1 MKIWMLAGAACA
13 AVTAVT
19 VPASAATPPLPS
31 TTPAVSASA
40 DQAVS
45 GFYAAR
51 RGAPLW
57 LRAGG
62 DSSAAREMIGILQ
75 RAPLDGLA
83 SGPALAAEA
92 QSLISRAQ
100 SGDLAALANAERLL
114 STAWV
119 LYVQALQTPPAGMTY
134 ADSWVAPR
142 RHTPGQILAAA
153 AGASS
158 LAGHVRSTAAVN
170 PLYAQL
176 RDAAYA
182 AGAVNDPRVQTN
194 LDRLRAMPFQKR
206 YVMVDAASAQLYMIE
221 DGRIADSMKVIV
233 GKATSQTP
241 MLASTIYRATLNPY
255 WNVPGDLVRS
265 LIAPR
270 VADQGVGYLKAKGY
284 EVLSSYDE
292 NAVPVDAAKVD
303 WRAVAEGREVV
314 KVRQRPGAANSMGQ
328 VKFSF
333 PNGNDIFLHDTPNK
347 ELFAASQ
354 RDLSN
359 GCIRLEDAQRLG
371 RWLVG
376 HDARSASADPE
387 QHVLLPTPVP
397 IYITYLTA
405 KADGSQLAFVSDVYG
420 LDSQRAAQVAA
431 LR

>member
-13 AVTAVT
+13 AVTTLA
-19 VPASAATPPLPS
+19 VPASAASPALP
-31 TTPAVSASA
+31 TTTHATAASA
-40 DQAVS
+40 DQAVNA
-45 GFYAAR
+45 FYAAR
-51 RGAPLW
+51 GGAPLW

-62 DSSAAREMIGILQ
+62 DSSATREMIGILQ

-92 QSLISRAQ
+92 QSLIARAQ
-100 SGDLAALANAERLL
+100 SGDPAARANAERLL

-119 LYVQALQTPPAGMTY
+119 LYVQALQRPPAGMVY

-142 RHTPGQILAAA
+142 RHSPGQIIAAA

-176 RDAAYA
+176 RDAAFA
-182 AGAVNDPRVQTN
+182 QGATSDPRVLAN
-194 LDRLRAMPFQKR
+194 LDRLRAAPFQKR
-206 YVMVDAASAQLYMIE
+206 YVMVDAASAKLYMIE

-233 GKATSQTP
+233 GKASSQTP
-241 MLASTIYRATLNPY
+241 MLASTIYRATVNPY

-270 VADQGVGYLKAKGY
+270 VVDQGVGYLKARGY

-292 NAVPVDAAKVD
+292 NAVPVDADKVD
-303 WRAVAEGREVV
+303 WQAVVEGREVV

-333 PNGNDIFLHDTPNK
+333 PNGQDIFLHDTPQK

-376 HDARSASADPE
+376 SDPRAASADPE

-405 KADGSQLAFVSDVYG
+405 KAEGGQLAFVSDVYG
-420 LDSQRAAQVAA
+420 RDAQRAAQIAA

>member
-13 AVTAVT
+13 ALTGVA
-19 VPASAATPPLPS
+19 VPASAAISPGIPTSAHAFP
-31 TTPAVSASA
+31 ASA
-40 DQAVS
+40 DQAVDA
-45 GFYAAR
+45 FYALR

-57 LRAGG
+57 LRSA
-62 DSSAAREMIGILQ
+62 DSSAAREMIEILQ

-92 QSLISRAQ
+92 QSLLARAQ
-100 SGDLAALANAERLL
+100 SGDAAALARAERLL

-119 LYVQALQTPPAGMTY
+119 LYVQALETPPAGMTY

-153 AGASS
+153 AAAPS
-158 LAGHVRSTAAVN
+158 LANHVRTTSDVN

-176 RDAAYA
+176 RDAAWA
-182 AGAVNDPRVQTN
+182 QGATSDPRVAAN
-194 LDRLRAMPFQKR
+194 LERLRTKPFQKR
-206 YVMVDAASAQLYMIE
+206 YVVVDAAAARLYMIE

-233 GKATSQTP
+233 GKPTSQTP

-255 WNVPGDLVRS
+255 WNVPGDMVRS

-270 VADQGVGYLKAKGY
+270 VLEQGVGYLKAHSY
-284 EVLSSYDE
+284 EVLSDYSAD
-292 NAVPVDAAKVD
+292 ATPVSPEKVD
-303 WRAVAEGREVV
+303 WRAVADGTATI
-314 KVRQRPGAANSMGQ
+314 KVRQRPGPGNSMGQ

-333 PNGNDIFLHDTPNK
+333 PNGGDIFLHDTPKK
-347 ELFAASQ
+347 ELFAQAS

-359 GCIRLEDAQRLG
+359 GCIRLEDAARLG
-371 RWLVG
+371 RWLMG
-376 HDARSASADPE
+376 REPTTASNHPE
-387 QHVLLPTPVP
+387 QHVLLPTPTP
-397 IYITYLTA
+397 IYVTYVTA
-405 KADGSQLAFVSDVYG
+405 QANGGQLSFVDDVYG
-420 LDSQRAAQVAA
+420 LDSQRLSQVAA